1 MINNILSFLFFIIKK
16 LFPEKSIKLSFRINK
31 LLDNVMVKIINNK
44 KFVFYVKNFHCY
56 KRYNSILYKEPVT
69 IEWLNKIKSN
79 QILWDIGANIGIYSL
94 YAAIIKRANVFAFE
108 PISNSSN
115 VLLKNIELNCLQDK
129 IKIFNFGLGNKNNLS
144 KLFYV
149 SNHAGSARHSYKK
162 SKKFKYFENILILNP
177 EYLINNKLLKMP
189 NYVKIDTDGGEIE
202 ILKGLKKVLKSA
214 KLKSICIENEY
225 GRYEKQKKNKIL
237 NIMKQNRFKLK
248 KIDNLNA
255 GYNMFFYR

>member
-1 MINNILSFLFFIIKK
+1 MRLSYSIPGKIWWITNFL
-16 LFPEKSIKLSFRINK
+16 
-31 LLDNVMVKIINNK
+31 DYTM
-44 KFVFYVKNFHCY
+44 Y
-56 KRYNSILYKEPVT
+56 K
-69 IEWLNKIKSN
+69 
-79 QILWDIGANIGIYSL
+79 GIHD
-94 YAAIIKRANVFAFE
+94 AIIKER
-108 PISNSSN
+108 
-115 VLLKNIELNCLQDK
+115 KK
-129 IKIFNFGLGNKNNLS
+129 INLHTS
-144 KLFYV
+144 EGV
-149 SNHAGSARHSYKK
+149 W
-162 SKKFKYFENILILNP
+162 P

-202 ILKGLKKVLKSA
+202 ILKGLKKVLKSS